1 MPVPTALEPARAF
14 SSLLSRCFPC
24 VARGPVSGLLL
35 LLPLLLLPLG
45 CGRSTE
51 GMGGSAAPQPADP
64 TGIPQGRPKV
74 LASFTVVA
82 DMAREVACGQLT
94 VESITRPGAEIHGY
108 EITPSDLRRAR
119 GTQLVLENGLGLDR
133 WTHRF
138 TAGLGNVP
146 RVVVS
151 QGVATLPIVG
161 SSQADAVNPH
171 AWMSPQAALTYVA
184 NIRDAFVELDPP
196 RAATYRRCAAAYA
209 DRIRALD
216 RELAIRLERLPP
228 QHRLLVSCEGAFSY
242 LTRDYGLDEAW
253 LWPVN
258 GEREVTP
265 QRMQRL
271 IATVRSRRARSHS
284 RDKHAVA
291 APAASDTMHEEL
303 LASTPLDDSEDTTA
317 PAAAPALTT
326 RHKKAASAP
335 VTPSFDQLEDDVQAR
350 CCKCVH

>member
-1 MPVPTALEPARAF
+1 LPVPTALEPARAF

-271 IATVRSRRARSHS
+271 IATVRSRRVPAVFCESTVDSRAQQRVAQESGARFGGIFFVDSLS
-284 RDKHAVA
+284 LPSGP
-291 APAASDTMHEEL
+291 APTYLALMRRNVDTL
-303 LASTPLDDSEDTTA
+303 LRGLGGTDTPV
-317 PAAAPALTT
+317 
-326 RHKKAASAP
+326 R
-335 VTPSFDQLEDDVQAR
+335 TPPS
-350 CCKCVH
+350 

>member
-1 MPVPTALEPARAF
+1 
-14 SSLLSRCFPC
+14 
-24 VARGPVSGLLL
+24 
-35 LLPLLLLPLG
+35 
-45 CGRSTE
+45 
-51 GMGGSAAPQPADP
+51 MGGSATPQAAGPAAVP
-64 TGIPQGRPKV
+64 AGRPKV

-138 TAGLGNVP
+138 TAGLGDVP

-151 QGVATLPIVG
+151 EGVATLPIVG

-171 AWMSPQAALTYVA
+171 AWMSPRAALTYVA
-184 NIRDAFVELDPP
+184 NIRDAFIKLDPP
-196 RAATYRRCAAAYA
+196 RAATYRRCAAVYA

-216 RELAIRLERLPP
+216 RDLATRLARLSP
-228 QHRLLVSCEGAFSY
+228 QHRMLVSCEGAFSY

-265 QRMQRL
+265 QRMERL
-271 IATVRSRRARSHS
+271 IATVRRRRVPAVFCESTVDARAQQ
-284 RDKHAVA
+284 RVA
-291 APAASDTMHEEL
+291 RESGSSFGGIFYVDSLSLPGGPAPTYIDLMRHNVDTLVRGLVGTDAPAG
-303 LASTPLDDSEDTTA
+303 TP
-317 PAAAPALTT
+317 
-326 RHKKAASAP
+326 
-335 VTPSFDQLEDDVQAR
+335 PS
-350 CCKCVH
+350 